1 MPRIIFA
8 SQLSTFSVPE
18 GAVPASVVITDSA
31 GVEIFRNSYHTTLPF
46 NIYGLPSVFNRD
58 LRAKSASSGDYTISV
73 SRPASGGS
81 QPVADEQQLTV
92 IHCELWRD
100 ASVDAGDFL
109 KKNFLLEAN
118 EIVVPAALASDI
130 PLEIWTEGYE
140 SCKITQM
147 WTDDGRQQS
156 AVMSYPVAP
165 GGDTIVVYAAFARE
179 HAPMAVLLEC
189 GQRRAVVKFT
199 ADGGSPEETRAFTF
213 RNMFNAVETVWIT
226 GVLSESP
233 SAQKTTAGIGG
244 VFKVLDID
252 DETSYTLQAAELPL
266 PSALRARRMLFSR
279 ETTVSH
285 LLDYGHSQPIAVTDV
300 SGNISDDRSQL
311 CDLSVKFTTLSLK
324 P

>member
-1 MPRIIFA
+1 MQRIIFA
-8 SQLSTFSVPE
+8 SQLSAFSVPE
-18 GAVPASVVITDSA
+18 GAAPASVVITDSA
-31 GVEIFRNSYHTTLPF
+31 GAEIFRNSYNTSLRF

-58 LRAKSASSGDYTISV
+58 LRAKCASSGDYAISV
-73 SRPASGGS
+73 SRPASGDRP
-81 QPVADEQQLTV
+81 PVADERRLTV

-100 ASVDAGDFL
+100 ASIDAEDFL

-118 EIVVPAALASDI
+118 EIIVPAALASDI
-130 PLEIWTEGYE
+130 PLEIWTEDYE

-156 AVMSYPVAP
+156 AVISYPVAP
-165 GGDTIVVYAAFARE
+165 GGDTILLYAAFARE
-179 HAPMAVLLEC
+179 HAPAAAFLEC

-199 ADGGSPEETRAFTF
+199 ADGDSPEETRAFTF
-213 RNMFNAVETVWIT
+213 RNMFNAVETVWLT

-233 SAQKTTAGIGG
+233 SAQKTTAGVGG
-244 VFKVLDID
+244 VSRVIDIG
-252 DETSYTLQAAELPL
+252 DETSYSLQVPGLPL
-266 PSALRARRMLFSR
+266 PSAMRARRMLFSR

-285 LLDYGHSQPIAVTDV
+285 LLDSGNPQPIAVTDV

-311 CDLSVKFTTLSLK
+311 CDITIKFSALSLK